1 MANTRPV
8 GQGAS
13 VRKYDLLS
21 ALAARALA
29 KGPQDQRLTLRFL
42 LLITARY
49 NWATDRL
56 CTGQRE
62 IAQMW
67 SVDERT
73 VKREMAH
80 LRERGWLR
88 LLRQGARGR
97 VSEYGMDFDT
107 ILADTEPYWAAIG
120 PDFEGRQRPQ
130 AGRDGAAGADPGQ
143 GAVIPFPAVGAA
155 LAPQAP
161 RRQSHPA
168 WERVLAA
175 FRRDDSA
182 LCAAWLDPLCAAE
195 KDGVL
200 HLTAPSRFHAA
211 YVRTHLGD
219 RLGACLRRV
228 DPMLGGPEIACPRG
242 DG

>member
-56 CTGQRE
+56 STGQRE

-73 VKREMAH
+73 VKREMAR
-80 LRERGWLR
+80 LREKGWLR
-88 LLRQGARGR
+88 LIRQGARGR

-107 ILADTEPYWAAIG
+107 ILADTEPYWGAIG
-120 PDFEGRQRPQ
+120 ADFEGRQRPQ
-130 AGRDGAAGADPGQ
+130 AGREGGGEGGTGQ
-143 GAVIPFPAVGAA
+143 GAVIPFPAAGAA
-155 LAPQAP
+155 APPSAP

-182 LCAAWLDPLCAAE
+182 LCAAWLDPLRAVEAE
-195 KDGVL
+195 GVL
-200 HLTAPSRFHAA
+200 RLTAPSRFHAA
-211 YVRTHLGD
+211 YVRTHLAD

-228 DPMLGGPEIACPRG
+228 DPTLGGPEIVCPRG